1 MKFTVKE
8 ICLTALFTALVF
20 VMTFVPKIPIP
31 LGYAHLGNAAV
42 FLGVVLIGRRN
53 GAIAGS
59 IGSGLA
65 DLIGGFAIWIIPTLI
80 IKYVMAMIFAYAGG
94 QAQPGNF
101 SINRQ
106 SIIGLVLACLWMT
119 VSYTIAGAVLYG
131 SLETCHGGR
140 HERSGIPDTGKAFAE
155 NQAFKVNWDLGIFDS
170 IYSTFCIFN
179 ILDLDREI

>member
-42 FLGVVLIGRRN
+42 FLGVILIGRRN

-131 SLETCHGGR
+131 SLEAGL
-140 HERSGIPDTGKAFAE
+140 A
-155 NQAFKVNWDLGIFDS
+155 
-170 IYSTFCIFN
+170 STPGLAMEGVMNAVVFLLLAKPFQKIK
-179 ILDLDREI
+179 LLK

>member
-42 FLGVVLIGRRN
+42 FLGVVLIGRRS

-59 IGSGLA
+59 IGSALA

-80 IKYVMAMIFAYAGG
+80 IKYVMAMIFAYTGG
-94 QAQPGNF
+94 QLKTSSF
-101 SINRQ
+101 TTSRRSIT
-106 SIIGLVLACLWMT
+106 GLTLACLWM
-119 VSYTIAGAVLYG
+119 VISYTLAGAFLYD
-131 SLETCHGGR
+131 SLAAGLASAPGLAME
-140 HERSGIPDTGKAFAE
+140 GILNAAVFLLLVRPLQKIRF
-155 NQAFKVNWDLGIFDS
+155 
-170 IYSTFCIFN
+170 
-179 ILDLDREI
+179 

>member
-42 FLGVVLIGRRN
+42 FLGVILIGRRN

-65 DLIGGFAIWIIPTLI
+65 DLIGGFAIWIVPTLI

-94 QAQPGNF
+94 QTQPGSF
-101 SINRQ
+101 SISRR
-106 SIIGLVLACLWMT
+106 SILGLVLSCFWMVT
-119 VSYTIAGAVLYG
+119 SYTLSGAFLYD
-131 SLETCHGGR
+131 SLEAGL
-140 HERSGIPDTGKAFAE
+140 A
-155 NQAFKVNWDLGIFDS
+155 
-170 IYSTFCIFN
+170 STPGLAMEGLLNAAVFLILAKPLQN
-179 ILDLDREI
+179 IRLLK

>member
-42 FLGVVLIGRRN
+42 FLGVVLIGRRS

-59 IGSGLA
+59 IGSALA

-80 IKYVMAMIFAYAGG
+80 IKYVMAMIFAYIGG
-94 QAQPGNF
+94 QLKTSSF
-101 SINRQ
+101 TLSRRSIT
-106 SIIGLVLACLWMT
+106 GLTLACLWMV
-119 VSYTIAGAVLYG
+119 VSYTLAGAFLYD
-131 SLETCHGGR
+131 SLAAGLASAPGLAMEGLLN
-140 HERSGIPDTGKAFAE
+140 AA
-155 NQAFKVNWDLGIFDS
+155 IFLLLVRPLQK
-170 IYSTFCIFN
+170 IRF
-179 ILDLDREI
+179 